1 MQKVHTMDN
10 QVINLSIIIYIHV
23 YPYSSES
30 KDSSGYLL
38 INLYV
43 TATVEVHSL
52 KSISSGLPE
61 FQELHGFPGPLV
73 PGVTH
78 KGEVIQFCQG
88 KINNAKSNHGSKND
102 LGRFA
107 KYFSFNCYKNIIIPN
122 VFEF

>member
-1 MQKVHTMDN
+1 M
-10 QVINLSIIIYIHV
+10 YIHT
-23 YPYSSES
+23 SES

-88 KINNAKSNHGSKND
+88 KINNAKSNHGSQYD

-107 KYFSFNCYKNIIIPN
+107 KCFNLNCYKNKISSSSSDQRFFFQWTVIHIY
-122 VFEF
+122 FYGSY

>member
-1 MQKVHTMDN
+1 MDN

-23 YPYSSES
+23 YPY

-88 KINNAKSNHGSKND
+88 KINNAKSNHGSQND
-102 LGRFA
+102 LGRLP
-107 KYFSFNCYKNIIIPN
+107 NILILIVIKISIPN
-122 VFEF
+122 FFEF